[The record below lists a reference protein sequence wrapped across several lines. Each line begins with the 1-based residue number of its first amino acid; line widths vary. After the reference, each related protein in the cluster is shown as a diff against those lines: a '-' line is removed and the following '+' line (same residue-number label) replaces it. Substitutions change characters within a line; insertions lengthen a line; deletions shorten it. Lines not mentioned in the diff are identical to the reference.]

1 MRVENETVEL
11 ANDQEENEEGDDEDS
26 VGDE

>member
-1 MRVENETVEL
+1 MRVEKETVEL